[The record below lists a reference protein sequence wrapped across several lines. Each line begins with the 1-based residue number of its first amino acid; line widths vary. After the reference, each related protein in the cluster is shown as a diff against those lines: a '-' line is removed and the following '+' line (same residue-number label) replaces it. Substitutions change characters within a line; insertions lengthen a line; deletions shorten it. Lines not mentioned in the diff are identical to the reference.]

1 MKLAPLQLENYFV
14 RALRFELRAG
24 FDSSSPAEAD
34 FTLPDFD
41 LTTNVIQSTDDPRR
55 CRCELHVALDD
66 GPACSFPYTF
76 AVSLVGMFHVSETY
90 PEEQVALLLK
100 VNAPSILYSA
110 ARELIYGISGRGG
123 YAPVLLPS
131 VSFVPNLAPPPQSAP
146 ATQET
151 PAPPTPRKAK
161 PRTSRKGESKTPQ

>member
-14 RALRFELRAG
+14 KALRFELRAG
-24 FDSSSPAEAD
+24 FDSTPPPEED

-41 LTTNVIQSTDDPRR
+41 LTTNIVQSKDNPRR
-55 CRCELHVALDD
+55 CRCELYVALNE
-66 GPACSFPYTF
+66 GPNYRFPYTF
-76 AVSLVGMFHVSETY
+76 VVSLVGMFHVSEAY

-123 YAPVLLPS
+123 FAPVLLPS
-131 VSFVPNLAPPPQSAP
+131 VSFVPNLVPPPQDAPPAQGPPAP
-146 ATQET
+146 A
-151 PAPPTPRKAK
+151 PRKAK
-161 PRTSRKGESKTPQ
+161 PTASRKGGRKPRK